1 MVVALLL
8 MADKVD
14 FKKKGQQNNKVR
26 YAGAA
31 GGKSERLQSDRTTGN
46 IRTGL
51 EDLI

>member
-1 MVVALLL
+1 MVALLL

-14 FKKKGQQNNKVR
+14 FKKKVSKITVR

-31 GGKSERLQSDRTTGN
+31 GGKSGRLQSDRTTGN
-46 IRTGL
+46 ISTAL